1 MQKNTMQVRRW
12 SRIGTLLIIAGLTG
26 RHARAETFRVYH
38 FALPSAPLAETLIRI
53 SEQSHSHIGFSPA
66 LVAGLKAGP
75 IRGLLTSA
83 QAVDA
88 ALAGTNLSLKIQF
101 DRSLTIGREI
111 ATTKSNFSTRPE
123 LPTFQ
128 PSGATSKAEN
138 VEHIEAHGMRSTRIH
153 LQNKPVAST
162 TVDKQQIELNQITN
176 LQEAVRLQPSVQ
188 FQSANLR
195 NTTINIRG
203 LGAASTGTDGLENG
217 AAVYIDGIY
226 QARPGTALFDIPE
239 LESVTVLKGPQG
251 TLGGIDTTSGA
262 IQIETR
268 LPSFRRRAELEAQ
281 AGNYGQYIIKA
292 DYSQALENSGK
303 AAFSLDY
310 FQSALGGY
318 VKNIYTNNT
327 IYGYLDRGVRG
338 QLLLRPDDEGNLQIR
353 IVGGYNHNSNSMG
366 VGLYNGTVTRYG
378 NGNPIASTYIQA
390 AQRVGYNIPTANPYG
405 LGTDINSQQMIRSED
420 ANLSMHA
427 DYNLHGY
434 TLSSITAGSIWNF
447 YPKLDSDATGI
458 DIYAAN
464 QAQNYQRQFTQE
476 FRITSPS
483 HRLFE
488 YSGGLFYMWQ
498 EVKDHSR
505 RTYGSQYAAY
515 SASASATPEAIALTD
530 RALNGLSVLSNE
542 KPTTNAYSAYANATW
557 HALPRLDIIGG
568 FRYTY
573 ETKNGSFLQYL
584 DGGGNVAGLTGAQ
597 KTLVLKQRS
606 AQLAADPYQALKHDN
621 GLVSG
626 QMTVSYH
633 VTPTQLVYGTYS
645 RGEKSGGVLLIGLA
659 SNVPATVKSE
669 YLDNYEIGYK
679 STFLNGKITFNADAF
694 WMVDHNYQTSIV
706 QYNSAGLALTYLS
719 NAKSAITRGFEADL
733 RYNPTSN
740 LSMFASATYDD
751 AYYNSFAS
759 APCAIENSYNKSCN
773 FTGSRL
779 ALVPKWVGVLGFDY
793 QHPVGHVGGVN
804 LMAYGGATYTMQ
816 SSFFSATNDSIYSR
830 INGYALLN
838 LTFGLRSEDRKWDV
852 SGWIHNATDKKY
864 FTLLAGSSPLMAQ
877 VGMPL
882 AFGGSVRLRL

>member
-1 MQKNTMQVRRW
+1 
-12 SRIGTLLIIAGLTG
+12 
-26 RHARAETFRVYH
+26 
-38 FALPSAPLAETLIRI
+38 
-53 SEQSHSHIGFSPA
+53 
-66 LVAGLKAGP
+66 
-75 IRGLLTSA
+75 
-83 QAVDA
+83 
-88 ALAGTNLSLKIQF
+88 
-101 DRSLTIGREI
+101 
-111 ATTKSNFSTRPE
+111 
-123 LPTFQ
+123 
-128 PSGATSKAEN
+128 
-138 VEHIEAHGMRSTRIH
+138 MRSTRIH

>member
-1 MQKNTMQVRRW
+1 MR
-12 SRIGTLLIIAGLTG
+12 
-26 RHARAETFRVYH
+26 
-38 FALPSAPLAETLIRI
+38 
-53 SEQSHSHIGFSPA
+53 
-66 LVAGLKAGP
+66 
-75 IRGLLTSA
+75 
-83 QAVDA
+83 
-88 ALAGTNLSLKIQF
+88 
-101 DRSLTIGREI
+101 
-111 ATTKSNFSTRPE
+111 
-123 LPTFQ
+123 
-128 PSGATSKAEN
+128 KAEN
-138 VEHIEAHGMRSTRIH
+138 VEHIEARGMRSTRIH

-176 LQEAVRLQPSVQ
+176 LQEAIRLQPSVQ

-281 AGNYGQYIIKA
+281 AGNYGEYMIKA
-292 DYSQALENSGK
+292 DYSQALGHSEK
-303 AAFSLDY
+303 AAFSVDY

-338 QLLLRPDDEGNLQIR
+338 QLLLRPDDDGNLQIR

-378 NGNPIASTYIQA
+378 NGNPISSTYIQA
-390 AQRVGYNIPTANPYG
+390 AQRVGYKIPTANPYG

-434 TLSSITAGSIWNF
+434 TLSSISAGSIWNF
-447 YPKLDSDATGI
+447 YPSLDSDSTGI

-483 HRLFE
+483 HRRFE
-488 YSGGLFYMWQ
+488 YSGGLFYLWQ

-505 RTYGSQYAAY
+505 KTYGSQYAAY
-515 SASASATPEAIALTD
+515 SASASATPESIALTD

-557 HALPRLDIIGG
+557 HASPRLDITGG

-584 DGGGNVAGLTGAQ
+584 NGGGNVTGLNASQ
-597 KTLVLKQRS
+597 KATVLQQRA

-706 QYNSAGLALTYLS
+706 QYNNAGLALTYLA

-793 QHPVGHVGGVN
+793 QHAVGHVGGVN

-816 SSFFSATNDSIYSR
+816 SSFFAATNDSIYSR

-864 FTLLAGSSPLMAQ
+864 FTLLAGGSPLTAQ

-882 AFGGSVRLRL
+882 AFGGTVRLRL

>member
-1 MQKNTMQVRRW
+1 MTKIRRW
-12 SRIGTLLIIAGLTG
+12 NRVVASLMIAGVAG
-26 RHARAETFRVYH
+26 RHALAETPRAYH

-53 SEQSHSHIGFSPA
+53 SAQSHSHIGFSPT
-66 LVAGLKAGP
+66 LTAGLKAGP
-75 IRGLLTSA
+75 IRGFLTPL
-83 QAVDA
+83 QAVNA
-88 ALAGTNLSLKIQF
+88 ALAGTNLSPRTQA
-101 DRSLTIGREI
+101 DGSLAIGRE
-111 ATTKSNFSTRPE
+111 ATTAKTAPNPGPE
-123 LPTFQ
+123 PAALQ
-128 PSGATSKAEN
+128 SSAAVRKAEN
-138 VEHIEAHGMRSTRIH
+138 VEHIEARGMRSTRIH

-162 TVDKQQIELNQITN
+162 TVDKQQLELNQITN
-176 LQEAVRLQPSVQ
+176 LQEAIRLQPSVQ

-281 AGNYGQYIIKA
+281 AGNYGEYMIKA
-292 DYSQALENSGK
+292 DYSQALGHSEK
-303 AAFSLDY
+303 AAFSVDY

-338 QLLLRPDDEGNLQIR
+338 QLLLRPDDDGNLQIR

-378 NGNPIASTYIQA
+378 NGSPISSTYIQA
-390 AQRVGYNIPTANPYG
+390 AQRVGYKIPTANPYG

-434 TLSSITAGSIWNF
+434 TLSSISAGSIWNF
-447 YPKLDSDATGI
+447 YPSLDSDSTGI

-483 HRLFE
+483 HRRFE

-505 RTYGSQYAAY
+505 KTYGSQYAAY
-515 SASASATPEAIALTD
+515 SASASATPESIALTD

-557 HALPRLDIIGG
+557 HASPRLDITGG

-584 DGGGNVAGLTGAQ
+584 NGGGNVTGLNASQ
-597 KTLVLKQRS
+597 KATVLQQRA

-706 QYNSAGLALTYLS
+706 QYNNAGLALTYLA

-793 QHPVGHVGGVN
+793 QHAVGNIGGVN

-816 SSFFSATNDSIYSR
+816 SSFFAATNDSIYSR

-864 FTLLAGSSPLMAQ
+864 FTLLAGSSPLTAQ

-882 AFGGSVRLRL
+882 AFGGTVRLRL

>member
-1 MQKNTMQVRRW
+1 
-12 SRIGTLLIIAGLTG
+12 
-26 RHARAETFRVYH
+26 
-38 FALPSAPLAETLIRI
+38 
-53 SEQSHSHIGFSPA
+53 
-66 LVAGLKAGP
+66 
-75 IRGLLTSA
+75 
-83 QAVDA
+83 
-88 ALAGTNLSLKIQF
+88 
-101 DRSLTIGREI
+101 
-111 ATTKSNFSTRPE
+111 
-123 LPTFQ
+123 
-128 PSGATSKAEN
+128 
-138 VEHIEAHGMRSTRIH
+138 MRSTRIH

-176 LQEAVRLQPSVQ
+176 LQEAIRLQPSVQ

-281 AGNYGQYIIKA
+281 AGNYGEYMIKA
-292 DYSQALENSGK
+292 DYSQALGHSEK
-303 AAFSLDY
+303 AAFSVDY

-338 QLLLRPDDEGNLQIR
+338 QLLLRPDDDGNLQIR

-378 NGNPIASTYIQA
+378 NGNPISSTYIQA
-390 AQRVGYNIPTANPYG
+390 AQRVGYKIPTANPYG

-434 TLSSITAGSIWNF
+434 TLSSISAGSIWNF
-447 YPKLDSDATGI
+447 YPSLDSDSTGI

-483 HRLFE
+483 HRRFE
-488 YSGGLFYMWQ
+488 YSGGLFYLWQ

-505 RTYGSQYAAY
+505 KTYGSQYAAY
-515 SASASATPEAIALTD
+515 SASASATPESIALTD

-557 HALPRLDIIGG
+557 HASPRLDITGG

-584 DGGGNVAGLTGAQ
+584 NGGGNVTGLNASQ
-597 KTLVLKQRS
+597 KATVLQQRA

-706 QYNSAGLALTYLS
+706 QYNNAGLALTYLA

-793 QHPVGHVGGVN
+793 QHAVGHVGGVN

-816 SSFFSATNDSIYSR
+816 SSFFAATNDSIYSR

-864 FTLLAGSSPLMAQ
+864 FTLLAGGSPLTAQ

-882 AFGGSVRLRL
+882 AFGGTVRLRL